1 MSKTNST
8 NGFLT
13 SLLLWSITELKLNYS
28 DIIWHMPL
36 TTIMLLVRQK
46 IYNEKKSGFMLS
58 DIEAIDNGLMKF

>member
-13 SLLLWSITELKLNYS
+13 SLLLWSVTELKLNYS

-46 IYNEKKSGFMLS
+46 IYNEKKCGFMLS